1 MVDIPLLDVRG
12 LRAYYFLP
20 NACVRA
26 VERVSLSV
34 DKGEIVAVVG
44 ESGSGKSTLGLAI
57 IRLLPH
63 PGRIVDGSV
72 IFEGKDLVKIS
83 EEEMSRVRGRKIS
96 AVFQDPLTSLDP
108 LMRIGDQIVETLM
121 THFEMEREEAVEL
134 AKKYLE
140 MVGIPGERF
149 HDYPHQ
155 FSGGMRQRAMI
166 AMAIA
171 TKPSLL
177 IADEPTTALDV
188 IVQAQ
193 IMQLFSELRKRLG
206 LSIML
211 ITHDIALAME
221 IADRIAV
228 MYGGQLM
235 EVGSSVEI
243 YEEPLHPYVKLLINS
258 IPVPDPDLRWRDR
271 IVLPKV
277 ELSAHIG
284 EVRGCK
290 FYDRCPE
297 RIDRCARERPKLTK
311 VDSDRCVA
319 CFLYT

>member
-1 MVDIPLLDVRG
+1 MVVLTLLDVRG
-12 LRAYYFLP
+12 LKAYYFLP
-20 NACVRA
+20 SACVRA
-26 VERVSLSV
+26 VENVSLQV
-34 DKGEIVAVVG
+34 DRGEIVAVVG

-63 PGRIVDGSV
+63 PGRVVGGEV
-72 IFEGKDLVKIS
+72 IFEGKDLMKLS
-83 EEEMSRVRGRKIS
+83 EEEMVKVRGRKIS

-108 LMRIGDQIVETLM
+108 LMRVGEQIVETLM
-121 THFEMEREEAVEL
+121 AHFDINRKEAEEQ

-149 HDYPHQ
+149 YDYPHQ

-193 IMQLFSELRKRLG
+193 IMQLFAGLREKLK
-206 LSIML
+206 LSILL
-211 ITHDIALAME
+211 ITHDIALAMGV
-221 IADRIAV
+221 ADKIAV

-235 EVGSSVEI
+235 ELGSSVAI
-243 YEEPLHPYVKLLINS
+243 YKEPLHPYTRGLLQAVPNVELDDMRLRY
-258 IPVPDPDLRWRDR
+258 IPGNPPDLAN
-271 IVLPKV
+271 PPP
-277 ELSAHIG
+277 
-284 EVRGCK
+284 GCR
-290 FYDRCPE
+290 FHPRCPYATE
-297 RIDRCARERPKLTK
+297 RCKREEPPLVEVGGRFVK
-311 VDSDRCVA
+311 CH
-319 CFLYT
+319 LYG